1 MNNYSKD
8 ISIIKKITTYKKII
22 KFKDSGL
29 SDNEITQKLNLNS
42 SSDIDKILD
51 WGKVYFRESE
61 LLEFNKMSPKASRLI
76 SQEKN
81 IELFEKSLPEYER
94 RLIYLEKSN
103 ELNLPKEILIY
114 LDKLSKALES
124 GNYMKLRLRHLAY
137 FHNKWMELLIN
148 NSKKEISEQIPTDNK
163 QNSWLYL
170 IAGLDACARIFID
183 KKLSGMFMELKNH
196 ILKTKP
202 WYIVDNQ
209 DNNKSSIY
217 NNLLKF
223 INPNKEKIKNTE
235 LEYGNK
241 RIEGYIFKGTIFSNK
256 IRVYLDNITRELN
269 QYSIL
274 DFKKII
280 KNIIPLPDSLSKKQ
294 FVNSKYIEIDT
305 LRFFSVELLNLSSYN
320 CYRLIS
326 VDIINMKDD
335 EFIENYIPS
344 NNIVNS
350 TNYKDYINYYLWCK
364 KNTIKEYEKLIEY
377 EKKGNRKSS
386 EKIIQVNALGDMIDD
401 INMDLDII

>member
-61 LLEFNKMSPKASRLI
+61 LLEFNKMSPKASRFI

-103 ELNLPKEILIY
+103 ELNLPKEIIIY
-114 LDKLSKALES
+114 LGKLSKALES
-124 GNYMKLRLRHLAY
+124 ENYMKLRLRHLAY

-183 KKLSGMFMELKNH
+183 KKLSGMFIELKNH

-241 RIEGYIFKGTIFSNK
+241 RIESYIFKGTIFSNK

-326 VDIINMKDD
+326 IDIINMKDN
-335 EFIENYIPS
+335 EFIKNYIPS

-350 TNYKDYINYYLWCK
+350 SNYKDYINYYLWCK
-364 KNTIKEYEKLIEY
+364 KNTIKEYEKLVEY

>member
-114 LDKLSKALES
+114 LGKLSKALGS

-183 KKLSGMFMELKNH
+183 KKLSSMFIELKNH

-241 RIEGYIFKGTIFSNK
+241 RIESYIFKGTIFSNK

-326 VDIINMKDD
+326 IDIINMRDD
-335 EFIENYIPS
+335 EFIKNYIPS

>member
-1 MNNYSKD
+1 MNNYSKE
-8 ISIIKKITTYKKII
+8 ISTLKKITTYKKIV
-22 KFKDSGL
+22 KFKNNGL
-29 SDNEITQKLNLNS
+29 GDNEIVQKLNLNS
-42 SSDIDKILD
+42 SSDIDKILN

-81 IELFEKSLPEYER
+81 IGLFENSLPEYER

-114 LDKLSKALES
+114 LGKLSKALES
-124 GNYMKLRLRHLAY
+124 GNYMKIRLRHLAY

-148 NSKKEISEQIPTDNK
+148 NSKKEIGEQIPTDNK

-170 IAGLDACARIFID
+170 IAGLDTCSRIFID
-183 KKLSGMFMELKNH
+183 KKLSSMFMELKNH

-241 RIEGYIFKGTIFSNK
+241 RIESYIFKGTIFSNK

-326 VDIINMKDD
+326 LDIINMNDA

-344 NNIVNS
+344 NKIVNS
-350 TNYKDYINYYLWCK
+350 NKYNDYINYYLWCK
-364 KNTIKEYEKLIEY
+364 KNTIREYEKLIEY

-401 INMDLDII
+401 INLDLDII

>member
-1 MNNYSKD
+1 MIINYS
-8 ISIIKKITTYKKII
+8 
-22 KFKDSGL
+22 
-29 SDNEITQKLNLNS
+29 
-42 SSDIDKILD
+42 
-51 WGKVYFRESE
+51 
-61 LLEFNKMSPKASRLI
+61 
-76 SQEKN
+76 
-81 IELFEKSLPEYER
+81 
-94 RLIYLEKSN
+94 
-103 ELNLPKEILIY
+103 
-114 LDKLSKALES
+114 
-124 GNYMKLRLRHLAY
+124 
-137 FHNKWMELLIN
+137 
-148 NSKKEISEQIPTDNK
+148 
-163 QNSWLYL
+163 
-170 IAGLDACARIFID
+170 
-183 KKLSGMFMELKNH
+183 
-196 ILKTKP
+196 
-202 WYIVDNQ
+202 
-209 DNNKSSIY
+209 NKSSIY

-241 RIEGYIFKGTIFSNK
+241 RIESYIFKGTIFSNK

-326 VDIINMKDD
+326 IDIINMKDD

>member
-241 RIEGYIFKGTIFSNK
+241 RIESYIFKVTIFSNK

-326 VDIINMKDD
+326 IDIINMKDD

>member
-51 WGKVYFRESE
+51 WGRVYFRESE

-209 DNNKSSIY
+209 DNYKSSIY

-241 RIEGYIFKGTIFSNK
+241 RIENYILEGTVFSNK

-326 VDIINMKDD
+326 LDIINMNDA

-344 NNIVNS
+344 NKIVNS
-350 TNYKDYINYYLWCK
+350 NKYNDYINYYLWCK
-364 KNTIKEYEKLIEY
+364 KNTIREYEKLIEY

-386 EKIIQVNALGDMIDD
+386 EKIIQINALGDMIDD
-401 INMDLDII
+401 INLDLDII

>member
-1 MNNYSKD
+1 MNNYSKE
-8 ISIIKKITTYKKII
+8 ISTLKKITTYKKIV
-22 KFKDSGL
+22 KLKSSGL
-29 SDNEITQKLNLNS
+29 SDNEIVQKLNLNS

-81 IELFEKSLPEYER
+81 IGLFENSLPEYER

-114 LDKLSKALES
+114 LGKLSKALES
-124 GNYMKLRLRHLAY
+124 GNYMKIRLRHLAY

-148 NSKKEISEQIPTDNK
+148 NSKKDIGEQIPTDNK
-163 QNSWLYL
+163 QNAWLYL
-170 IAGLDACARIFID
+170 IAGLDTCSRIFID
-183 KKLSGMFMELKNH
+183 KKLSSMFMELKNH

-209 DNNKSSIY
+209 DNYKSSIY

-223 INPNKEKIKNTE
+223 INPNKGKIKNTE

-241 RIEGYIFKGTIFSNK
+241 RIENYIFEGTVFSNK

-269 QYSIL
+269 QHSIL

-326 VDIINMKDD
+326 LDIINMNDA

-344 NNIVNS
+344 NKIVNS
-350 TNYKDYINYYLWCK
+350 NKYNDYINYYLWCK
-364 KNTIKEYEKLIEY
+364 KNTIREYEKLIEY

-401 INMDLDII
+401 INLDLDII

>member
-241 RIEGYIFKGTIFSNK
+241 RIESYIFKGTIFSNK

-326 VDIINMKDD
+326 LDIINMNDA

-344 NNIVNS
+344 NKIVNS
-350 TNYKDYINYYLWCK
+350 NKYNDYINYYLWCK
-364 KNTIKEYEKLIEY
+364 KNTIREYEKLIEY

-401 INMDLDII
+401 INLDLDII

>member
-1 MNNYSKD
+1 
-8 ISIIKKITTYKKII
+8 
-22 KFKDSGL
+22 
-29 SDNEITQKLNLNS
+29 
-42 SSDIDKILD
+42 
-51 WGKVYFRESE
+51 
-61 LLEFNKMSPKASRLI
+61 
-76 SQEKN
+76 
-81 IELFEKSLPEYER
+81 
-94 RLIYLEKSN
+94 
-103 ELNLPKEILIY
+103 
-114 LDKLSKALES
+114 
-124 GNYMKLRLRHLAY
+124 MKLRLRHLAY

-241 RIEGYIFKGTIFSNK
+241 RIESYIFKGTIFSNK

-326 VDIINMKDD
+326 LDIINMNDA

-344 NNIVNS
+344 NKIVNS
-350 TNYKDYINYYLWCK
+350 NKYNDYINYYLWCK
-364 KNTIKEYEKLIEY
+364 KNTIREYEKLIEY

-386 EKIIQVNALGDMIDD
+386 EKIIQINALGDMIDD
-401 INMDLDII
+401 INLDLDII

>member
-1 MNNYSKD
+1 MNNSSKE
-8 ISIIKKITTYKKII
+8 ISSIKKITAYKKII
-22 KFKDSGL
+22 KFKDIGL
-29 SDNEITQKLNLNS
+29 SDNEIAKKLKLS
-42 SSDIDKILD
+42 STSDIGKILD

-61 LLEFNKMSPKASRLI
+61 LLEFNKMSPKASLLI
-76 SQEKN
+76 TQEKN

-94 RLIYLEKSN
+94 KLINLGKLN

-114 LDKLSKALES
+114 LGKLSKALES
-124 GNYMKLRLRHLAY
+124 GNYIKLRLRHLVY
-137 FHNKWMELLIN
+137 FHNKWIELLIN
-148 NSKKEISEQIPTDNK
+148 NSKKEISNRIPVDNE

-170 IAGLDACARIFID
+170 IAGLDTCSRIFID
-183 KKLSGMFMELKNH
+183 KKLSSIFIELKNH

-202 WYIVDNQ
+202 WYIIDKQ
-209 DNNKSSIY
+209 DSYEFGIF

-223 INPNKEKIKNTE
+223 INPDRKKIKNTE

-241 RIEGYIFKGTIFSNK
+241 RIESYILKGTTYSNK

-274 DFKKII
+274 DFKNVL
-280 KNIIPLPDSLSKKQ
+280 KNVIPIPDSLSKKQ
-294 FVNSKYIEIDT
+294 FVANKYIEIDT

-326 VDIINMKDD
+326 LDIIKMKDD
-335 EFIENYIPS
+335 EFIKKFFPS
-344 NNIVNS
+344 NKVLNS
-350 TNYKDYINYYLWCK
+350 SNYNDYVNYYLWCK
-364 KNTIKEYEKLIEY
+364 KNTIKEYEKLVEY
-377 EKKGNRKSS
+377 EKRGNIKSS

-401 INMDLDII
+401 ISGNLDII

>member
-241 RIEGYIFKGTIFSNK
+241 RIESYIFKGTIFSNK

-326 VDIINMKDD
+326 IDIINMKDD

-350 TNYKDYINYYLWCK
+350 SSYKDYINYYLWCK

>member
-1 MNNYSKD
+1 MNNYSKN
-8 ISIIKKITTYKKII
+8 ISILKKITTYKKII

-29 SDNEITQKLNLNS
+29 SNNEIAKKLDLNY

-94 RLIYLEKSN
+94 KLIYLERSN

-114 LDKLSKALES
+114 LSKLSKALDS
-124 GNYMKLRLRHLAY
+124 GNYMKLRLRHLVY

-148 NSKKEISEQIPTDNK
+148 NSKKEIAEKIPLDNK

-170 IAGLDACARIFID
+170 IAGLDTCSKIFID
-183 KKLSGMFMELKNH
+183 KKLSSMFMKLKNH

-209 DNNKSSIY
+209 ENYKSGIF

-223 INPNKEKIKNTE
+223 INPDREKIKSTE
-235 LEYGNK
+235 FEYGNK
-241 RIEGYIFKGTIFSNK
+241 RIESYIFQGTIYSNK
-256 IRVYLDNITRELN
+256 IRVCLDNITRELN
-269 QYSIL
+269 QHSIL

-294 FVNSKYIEIDT
+294 FVNTKYIEIDT

-320 CYRLIS
+320 FYKLIS
-326 VDIINMKDD
+326 LDIINMKDD

-344 NNIVNS
+344 NKILNS
-350 TNYKDYINYYLWCK
+350 SNYNHYVNYYLWCK

-386 EKIIQVNALGDMIDD
+386 EKIIQFNALGDMIDD
-401 INMDLDII
+401 INENLDII

>member
-241 RIEGYIFKGTIFSNK
+241 RIESYIFKGTIFSNK
-256 IRVYLDNITRELN
+256 IRVHLDNITRELN
-269 QYSIL
+269 QHSIL

-326 VDIINMKDD
+326 IDIINMKDD

>member
-241 RIEGYIFKGTIFSNK
+241 RIENYILEGTVFSNK

-269 QYSIL
+269 QHSIL

-326 VDIINMKDD
+326 IDIINMKDD

-344 NNIVNS
+344 NKIVNS
-350 TNYKDYINYYLWCK
+350 NKYNDYINYYLWCK
-364 KNTIKEYEKLIEY
+364 KNTIREYEKLIEY

-401 INMDLDII
+401 INLDLDII

>member
-170 IAGLDACARIFID
+170 IAGLDACTRIFID

-241 RIEGYIFKGTIFSNK
+241 RIESYIFKGTIFSNK

-326 VDIINMKDD
+326 IDIINMKDD

>member
-241 RIEGYIFKGTIFSNK
+241 RIESYIFEGTIFSNK

-326 VDIINMKDD
+326 IDIINMKDD

>member
-8 ISIIKKITTYKKII
+8 ISILKKITAYKKII

-29 SDNEITQKLNLNS
+29 SDNEIIQKLNLSS

-114 LDKLSKALES
+114 LGKLSKALES

-183 KKLSGMFMELKNH
+183 KKLSSMFIELKNH

-241 RIEGYIFKGTIFSNK
+241 RIESYIFKGTIFSNK

-269 QYSIL
+269 QHSIL

-320 CYRLIS
+320 FYRLIS
-326 VDIINMKDD
+326 IDIINMKDD
-335 EFIENYIPS
+335 EFIENYLPS

-350 TNYKDYINYYLWCK
+350 SNYKDYINYYLWCK
-364 KNTIKEYEKLIEY
+364 KNTIKEYEKLVEY

>member
-1 MNNYSKD
+1 MNNYSKE
-8 ISIIKKITTYKKII
+8 ISTLKKITTYKKIV
-22 KFKDSGL
+22 KFKNSGL
-29 SDNEITQKLNLNS
+29 GDNEIVQKLNLNS

-137 FHNKWMELLIN
+137 FHKKWMELLIN

-241 RIEGYIFKGTIFSNK
+241 RIESYIFKGTIFSNK

-326 VDIINMKDD
+326 IDIINMKDD

>member
-8 ISIIKKITTYKKII
+8 ISTIKKITTYKRII

-29 SDNEITQKLNLNS
+29 SDNEIAQKLNLNS

-81 IELFEKSLPEYER
+81 IKLFEKSLPECER
-94 RLIYLEKSN
+94 KLIYLERSN

-114 LDKLSKALES
+114 LGKLSKALDS

-148 NSKKEISEQIPTDNK
+148 NSKKETVEQIPVDNK

-170 IAGLDACARIFID
+170 IAGLDTCSRIFID
-183 KKLSGMFMELKNH
+183 KKLSSMFMELKNH

-202 WYIVDNQ
+202 WYIVNNQ
-209 DNNKSSIY
+209 DNYKSGIF

-223 INPNKEKIKNTE
+223 LNQDREKIKNTE

-241 RIEGYIFKGTIFSNK
+241 RIENYIFKGTIFSNK

-269 QYSIL
+269 QHSIF

-294 FVNSKYIEIDT
+294 FVNTKYIEIDT

-326 VDIINMKDD
+326 LDIINMKDH

-344 NNIVNS
+344 NKIVNS
-350 TNYKDYINYYLWCK
+350 NNYNDYINYYLWCK
-364 KNTIKEYEKLIEY
+364 KNTISEYEKLLEY
-377 EKKGNRKSS
+377 EKKGKRKSS
-386 EKIIQVNALGDMIDD
+386 EKIIQVNVLGDMIDD

>member
-1 MNNYSKD
+1 MNNYSKE
-8 ISIIKKITTYKKII
+8 ISTLKKITTYKKIV
-22 KFKDSGL
+22 KLKSSGL
-29 SDNEITQKLNLNS
+29 SDNEIVQKLNLNS

-209 DNNKSSIY
+209 DNYKSSIY

-223 INPNKEKIKNTE
+223 INPNKGKIKNTE

-241 RIEGYIFKGTIFSNK
+241 RIENYIFEGTVFSNK

-269 QYSIL
+269 QHSIL

-326 VDIINMKDD
+326 LDIINMNDA

-344 NNIVNS
+344 NKIVNS
-350 TNYKDYINYYLWCK
+350 NKYNDYINYYLWCK
-364 KNTIKEYEKLIEY
+364 KNTIREYEKLIEY

-401 INMDLDII
+401 INLDLDII

>member
-241 RIEGYIFKGTIFSNK
+241 RIESYIFKGTIFSNK

-274 DFKKII
+274 DFKKIF

-326 VDIINMKDD
+326 LDIINMNDA

-344 NNIVNS
+344 NKIVNS
-350 TNYKDYINYYLWCK
+350 NKYNDYINYYLWCK
-364 KNTIKEYEKLIEY
+364 KNTIREYEKLIEY

-386 EKIIQVNALGDMIDD
+386 EKIIQINALGDMIDD
-401 INMDLDII
+401 INLDLDII

>member
-51 WGKVYFRESE
+51 WGRVYFRESE

-209 DNNKSSIY
+209 DNYKSSIY

-241 RIEGYIFKGTIFSNK
+241 RIENYILEGTVFSNK

-269 QYSIL
+269 QHSIL

-326 VDIINMKDD
+326 LDIINMNDA

-344 NNIVNS
+344 NKIVNS
-350 TNYKDYINYYLWCK
+350 NKYNDYINYYLWCK
-364 KNTIKEYEKLIEY
+364 KNTIREYEKLIEY

-386 EKIIQVNALGDMIDD
+386 EKIIQINALGDMIDD
-401 INMDLDII
+401 INLDLDII